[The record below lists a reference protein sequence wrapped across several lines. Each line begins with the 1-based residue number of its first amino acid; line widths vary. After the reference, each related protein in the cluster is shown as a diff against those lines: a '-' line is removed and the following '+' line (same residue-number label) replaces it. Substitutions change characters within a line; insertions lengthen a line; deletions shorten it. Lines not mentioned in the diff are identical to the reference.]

1 MTEIYVPNLPK
12 ADPAIEAAL
21 AQSVVAPMVSSTSF
35 AGWEAVLKDP
45 AKHPLRFMRTQ
56 NQSYND
62 CQAQSL
68 NNGEERRQHYV
79 SGTITQRSDAA
90 SYAASEF
97 IDRGRVGANQGST
110 IGSGVT
116 LITQGIKKLSVAPGT
131 VSEADW
137 PYVRVTNTTAFI
149 RDIQQAR
156 IISPAATEH
165 QPPAAFREAM
175 AANTAGGTHHI
186 GIYWPS
192 MSDKRYWRQTS
203 TGYPELIRL
212 LSSGEGHAVE
222 QMWADVIDGEW
233 KLFVWNSHG
242 KGRHFYIGERIWN
255 QLVSIKF
262 APFGGHLLLPD
273 RAEERFL
280 TANEIHK
287 GTWS

>member
-1 MTEIYVPNLPK
+1 
-12 ADPAIEAAL
+12 
-21 AQSVVAPMVSSTSF
+21 MVSASSF
-35 AGWEAVLKDP
+35 PGFETVLKDP
-45 AKHPLRFMRTQ
+45 AKHPLKFMRTQ
-56 NQSYND
+56 NQSFND

-97 IDRGRVGANQGST
+97 IDRGRVGLDQGST

-116 LITQGIKKLSVAPGT
+116 LITQGIRLLNVAPGT

-137 PYVRVTNTTAFI
+137 PYIRVTNTNAFI

-156 IISPAATEH
+156 IISPAATQH
-165 QPPAAFREAM
+165 QAPAAFREAM
-175 AANTAGGTHHI
+175 AANAAGGTHHF

-192 MSDKRYWRQTS
+192 MGDKRYWRPTS
-203 TGYPELIRL
+203 KGLPELIRL
-212 LSSGEGHAVE
+212 LPRGLGHAIE
-222 QMWADVIDGEW
+222 QMWADQVDGEW
-233 KLFVWNSHG
+233 KLFVFNSHG
-242 KGRHFYIGERIWN
+242 KGRHFYIGETIWN
-255 QLVSIKF
+255 QLVQRKF
-262 APFGGHLLLPD
+262 APFGGHLLLPEK
-273 RAEERFL
+273 AEERFL